1 MKKKKDVTPQI
12 SMDLSDL
19 NFDWEDDDEPVK
31 EEAKKKKSDNRE
43 KPHRDASSDKRRLQT
58 DYDLDEVEK
67 KDNEVPIMTFDEINS
82 LGSTKA
88 LDAAAIAKKAAME
101 SAAEIEQVV
110 SDSNESAGIANADN
124 SDSSVSKTSET
135 NTEKSNAVEE
145 AATEEKA
152 ESSDETV
159 SSDNEAGEKE
169 NTEKAENAETEGA
182 ENSETEAADKK
193 EVAEKKD
200 GEEKPKPK
208 KKKKKKEEEEEERP
222 LWKEI
227 LELFIYL
234 VVVFIVSYLIVLFV
248 GQRTIVEGSSMNPT
262 LVDGDN
268 LIVDKISYRFSDPE
282 RFDVIVFPYQ
292 HAKHTYYIKRIIGL
306 PGETV
311 RIDYDGNIYIN
322 GQILNESYGNEVI
335 EKPGRASEEILLGP
349 DEYFVM
355 GDNRNNSSD
364 SRDVMVGNVHR
375 DDFIGKAWVRIYP
388 FNKIGLVQHA
398 SDDK

>member
-43 KPHRDASSDKRRLQT
+43 KPHRDASPDKRRLQT

-88 LDAAAIAKKAAME
+88 LDAAVIAKKVAMD
-101 SAAEIEQVV
+101 SAAETETEQAV
-110 SDSNESAGIANADN
+110 SDTNESAGTSENAADGN
-124 SDSSVSKTSET
+124 GSDSSVSEISA
-135 NTEKSNAVEE
+135 NDTEEAGTTEENAVKDEND
-145 AATEEKA
+145 
-152 ESSDETV
+152 ES
-159 SSDNEAGEKE
+159 
-169 NTEKAENAETEGA
+169 AENASEETAASDQETG
-182 ENSETEAADKK
+182 ETEAADKK

-364 SRDVMVGNVHR
+364 SRDVMVGNVYR